1 MKTRMIL
8 AAMLLLAF
16 ESAKAQEKLIPTPNG
31 DASKINTLVIN
42 GVGSVYLH
50 QGDKL
55 MLNDYGHQNARYR
68 VVDSVLYLDG
78 VGTPREVTIPN
89 LTYLKVTGTAGIRSK
104 GQLKGENLSVY
115 KTGTGVLSLEVG
127 YNNIYVRSCGTGD
140 VILLGDCN
148 VFCGEKKSLGKIDAK
163 NLNYKVLVEKS
174 SDKWNMAFNM
184 DDDLND
190 PKRNYLNDLV
200 NNAAPFFEA
209 ESNRSWDYSSNDK
222 AGYEAPDTLQLNGLM
237 RELGVNLQQLSDTVD
252 WEKFA
257 QDMEKWGADMEEWGR
272 KMEKWGKRWERKY
285 DGDVEYPRGCL
296 HHPAPKPQ
304 KQAKKSLL
312 FDADW
317 NGFEAGLNMLVTPT
331 LADVYV
337 STGGTNGMELRP
349 LRSWYFGFNI
359 ADVGIAF
366 SRKHTV
372 GLFTGIGLGWNNF
385 SWNNDVTIEYDPDNV
400 INTLVPVDTSLVVK
414 TSKYGALFLQAPLMV
429 EIRPTRTMYID
440 LGVTAGLRI
449 AQWNR
454 VKYGN
459 GDNDKH
465 YFSGPLN
472 QFKLDASLRVGGD
485 GIGFFANYALL
496 PIFDFGN
503 EQKAHPI
510 SFGFSINF

>member
-200 NNAAPFFEA
+200 NNAAPFFE
-209 ESNRSWDYSSNDK
+209 
-222 AGYEAPDTLQLNGLM
+222 
-237 RELGVNLQQLSDTVD
+237 
-252 WEKFA
+252 
-257 QDMEKWGADMEEWGR
+257 
-272 KMEKWGKRWERKY
+272 
-285 DGDVEYPRGCL
+285 RGCECL
-296 HHPAPKPQ
+296 
-304 KQAKKSLL
+304 
-312 FDADW
+312 
-317 NGFEAGLNMLVTPT
+317 
-331 LADVYV
+331 
-337 STGGTNGMELRP
+337 
-349 LRSWYFGFNI
+349 
-359 ADVGIAF
+359 
-366 SRKHTV
+366 
-372 GLFTGIGLGWNNF
+372 
-385 SWNNDVTIEYDPDNV
+385 
-400 INTLVPVDTSLVVK
+400 
-414 TSKYGALFLQAPLMV
+414 
-429 EIRPTRTMYID
+429 
-440 LGVTAGLRI
+440 
-449 AQWNR
+449 
-454 VKYGN
+454 
-459 GDNDKH
+459 
-465 YFSGPLN
+465 
-472 QFKLDASLRVGGD
+472 
-485 GIGFFANYALL
+485 
-496 PIFDFGN
+496 
-503 EQKAHPI
+503 
-510 SFGFSINF
+510 